1 MSIPDSWCIS
11 WKYGQLYIN
20 AIYSGIKLEISD
32 VIFIQYHYD
41 RSIHPQDYEEAETRS
56 IRRKQLASDDPG
68 KEMQAISQQFADWW
82 DQAQNLNFALVWSAI
97 ATTFTLSNIRDA
109 IR

>member
-1 MSIPDSWCIS
+1 MC
-11 WKYGQLYIN
+11 LH
-20 AIYSGIKLEISD
+20 GIHCGIRLEISD
-32 VIFIQYHYD
+32 VIFIQYPYN

-56 IRRKQLASDDPG
+56 TRRKQLASGEPG

-82 DQAQNLNFALVWSAI
+82 DQAQQLNFALVWSAI

>member
-1 MSIPDSWCIS
+1 M
-11 WKYGQLYIN
+11 
-20 AIYSGIKLEISD
+20 
-32 VIFIQYHYD
+32 IFIQYHYD